1 MEDKK
6 IRVAITHGD
15 TNGVG
20 YELIFKTFADPE
32 MLELCTPVV
41 YGSPKIAT
49 YHRKAL
55 DMQANFSII
64 NDAEEARD
72 GRVNMLPCFDEE
84 IKVDMGT
91 PTKESALAAVTA
103 LKSAAA
109 DFGRDVYDVV
119 VMCPTSTAAISDGQV
134 SYGGQDEY
142 FAARIGSNK
151 GLRILVSDAMRIAS
165 ATGSANVKEVAS
177 LLTKETLVEKV
188 QTMKTSL
195 QRDFA
200 LSAPRVALLALNY
213 NGGGAE
219 EADVIRP
226 VAEDYAGK
234 DMSVFGPYSA
244 NTFFGAGQYRTFDA
258 IMAMHADQASI
269 PFNTLTTDDGLCFI
283 AGLPLVVTLP
293 SHGPRYEA
301 AGAGTTSEQAFRQA
315 IYTAIDAFRNR
326 ALYDEANANPLP
338 KIYHEKREEGERQ
351 PRFVPAKERFATP
364 PKDKGETSQAKDAR

>member
-20 YELIFKTFADPE
+20 YELIFKTFSDPE
-32 MLELCTPVV
+32 MLELCTPII

-55 DMQANFSII
+55 DMPANFSII
-64 NDAEEARD
+64 NDAEEARN

-84 IKVDMGT
+84 IKVELGT
-91 PTKESALAAVTA
+91 ATKESALAAVTA

-119 VMCPTSTAAISDGQV
+119 VMCPTSSAAISDGQV

-151 GLRILVSDAMRIAS
+151 GLRLLVSETMRIAS
-165 ATGSANVKEVAS
+165 ATGSADVKEVSS
-177 LLTKETLVEKV
+177 LLTKDTLREKV
-188 QTMKTSL
+188 ETMKTCL

-200 LSAPRVALLALNY
+200 LTAPRVALLALNY
-213 NGGGAE
+213 NNAGTE
-219 EADVIRP
+219 EVEVIAP
-226 VAEDYAGK
+226 VAAEYADK
-234 DMSVFGPYSA
+234 DMSVFGPYA
-244 NTFFGAGQYRTFDA
+244 AGTFFGTGQYNAFDA
-258 IMAMHADQASI
+258 VMAMYADQAAI
-269 PFNTLTTDDGLCFI
+269 PFDTLTVDSGI
-283 AGLPLVVTLP
+283 YYVAGLPVVITLP
-293 SHGPRYEA
+293 SHGPVFAA

-315 IYTAIDAFRNR
+315 IYTAIDAFRCR
-326 ALYDEANANPLP
+326 TVYDEASANPLP
-338 KIYHEKREEGERQ
+338 KIYHEKREESERQ

-364 PKDKGETSQAKDAR
+364 AKDKDEAAQGKDAQ